1 MKTFAAA
8 LAFVAIAQAK
18 CQTDT
23 QLIEQGEGLRK
34 CEYVDTTGNRTV
46 CYGFNL
52 ETSSARSNVEA
63 VGGNFDDV
71 YNGGCLSS
79 SQCEKLLDQQVDV
92 ARQGEKQIYGNKI
105 SCQCATYVLVDM
117 TYNLGE
123 GGLSSFNDFNSLM
136 ESGQWDAAADDL
148 SGTLWCSQVGSRC
161 TRDQNQI
168 RSCDSSATPNWS
180 PVFDLFS
187 DMITDVSLAKN

>member
-1 MKTFAAA
+1 MKYFTLTASLVAFAYAC
-8 LAFVAIAQAK
+8 K
-18 CQTDT
+18 TDT

-34 CEYVDTTGNRTV
+34 CEYMDTTGNRTV

-52 ETSSARSNVEA
+52 ETSSAKKNVEA
-63 VGGNFDDV
+63 VGGNFNDV
-71 YNGGCLSS
+71 YNGGCLTQ
-79 SQCEKLLDQQVDV
+79 SQCEDLLNEEVDV

-123 GGLSSFNDFNSLM
+123 AGLASFNTFNSLM
-136 ESGQWDAAADDL
+136 EAGEWDEAADDL

-161 TRDQNQI
+161 SRDQ
-168 RSCDSSATPNWS
+168 A
-180 PVFDLFS
+180 
-187 DMITDVSLAKN
+187 

>member
-1 MKTFAAA
+1 MKTFAITLGLVA
-8 LAFVAIAQAK
+8 LTSAK

-23 QLIEQGEGLRK
+23 QLIEDGEGLEL

-52 ETSSARSNVEA
+52 ETSSARKNVEA

-71 YNGGCLSS
+71 YNGGCLSK
-79 SQCEKLLDQQVDV
+79 SQCSSLLSSQVDV
-92 ARQGEKQIYGNKI
+92 ARQGEKQIYGNSI

-123 GGLSSFNDFNSLM
+123 GGLSSFNTFNSLM

-168 RSCDSSATPNWS
+168 RSCDSSAS
-180 PVFDLFS
+180 PDWEPVLEKITDL
-187 DMITDVSLAKN
+187 MTDVSLLQN

>member
-1 MKTFAAA
+1 M
-8 LAFVAIAQAK
+8 
-18 CQTDT
+18 
-23 QLIEQGEGLRK
+23 
-34 CEYVDTTGNRTV
+34 DTTGNRTI

-52 ETSSARSNVEA
+52 ETSSAKKNVEA
-63 VGGNFDDV
+63 VGGNFDEV
-71 YNGGCLSS
+71 YNGGCLSK
-79 SQCEKLLDQQVDV
+79 SQCEDLLNEEVDV

-123 GGLSSFNDFNSLM
+123 AGLASFGTFNSLM
-136 ESGQWDAAADDL
+136 EAGEWDQAADDL

-168 RSCDSSATPNWS
+168 RGCANSA
-180 PVFDLFS
+180 LF
-187 DMITDVSLAKN
+187 LN